1 MPATRRST
9 CVPPIAAA
17 LVVGAAGLV
26 TGCESTTP
34 QQEKVRLIRNNLT
47 PELDTMHQ
55 RPDDIDN
62 AIAITFDENG
72 RMLNE
77 DLGRL
82 FLLNR
87 PSRLTPEP
95 TPRP

>member
-1 MPATRRST
+1 
-9 CVPPIAAA
+9 